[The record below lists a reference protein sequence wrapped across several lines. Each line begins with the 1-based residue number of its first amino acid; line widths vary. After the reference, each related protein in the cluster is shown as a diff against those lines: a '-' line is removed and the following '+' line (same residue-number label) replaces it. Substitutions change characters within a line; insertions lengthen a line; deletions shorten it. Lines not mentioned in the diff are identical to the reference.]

1 MRQALNDNPMMQL
14 AVLALCGVVLA
25 FVVFTSVL
33 KKDDS
38 AGATATTADAAAVTA
53 DPAAAGATADPSTGT
68 VTPAPAATTTAPP
81 AETGSVTP
89 PSGTSGDIE
98 AGDGLP
104 KDVLKAY
111 EGGKAIAL
119 VVIDPKSEDSFKWV
133 RFTKDLNDD
142 DVKVFVVE
150 VDDIARYS
158 RITQGVSVSRTPA
171 LIVVTPRKLS
181 GGVPMAT
188 VTYGF
193 RSPQSA
199 KQAINDAFYK
209 GGNVPA
215 YPSR

>member
-1 MRQALNDNPMMQL
+1 MRQALNDNPMVQM

-25 FVVFTSVL
+25 FIVFTSVL

-38 AGATATTADAAAVTA
+38 SAAATSTTA
-53 DPAAAGATADPSTGT
+53 DPAAATAAVDPAAATATPDPAA
-68 VTPAPAATTTAPP
+68 VAPATTPP
-81 AETGSVTP
+81 AETGAVTP
-89 PSGTSGDIE
+89 PAGTGEIE

-104 KDVLKAY
+104 KDVLAAY

-133 RFTKDLNDD
+133 RATKDLNDD

-150 VDDIARYS
+150 VDDIAKYS

-199 KQAINDAFYK
+199 KQAINDAFYE

-215 YPSR
+215 YPSG

>member
-1 MRQALNDNPMMQL
+1 MRQALNENPMVQM
-14 AVLALCGVVLA
+14 AVLVLCGVVLA
-25 FVVFTSVL
+25 FIVFTSVL

-38 AGATATTADAAAVTA
+38 SVAATSTTA
-53 DPAAAGATADPSTGT
+53 DPAAATAAVDPAAATATPDPAA
-68 VTPAPAATTTAPP
+68 VAPATTPP
-81 AETGSVTP
+81 AETGTVAP
-89 PSGTSGDIE
+89 PAGSGEIE

-104 KDVLKAY
+104 KDVLAAY

-133 RFTKDLNDD
+133 RATKDLNED

-150 VDDIARYS
+150 VDDIAKYS

-199 KQAINDAFYK
+199 KQAINDAFYE

-215 YPSR
+215 YPSG